1 MPSGPAAS
9 KDSFVHLH
17 VHTEYS
23 MLDGAARLGDLTQ
36 RAADLGMPA
45 VAMTDH
51 GNVFGAYEFYSKA
64 KAAGVK
70 PIIGIEAY
78 FTPNIS
84 RFEKKGVNFYDGGP
98 DDVSA
103 RGAYTHMTLLSESTE
118 GMHNLFRL
126 STGSWRD
133 GFFKHPRMD
142 RELLAQHSKGI
153 IGTTGCPSG
162 EVQVHLRY
170 GNYDAARK
178 AAGDFQD
185 ILGRD
190 NYFLELMDH
199 GLDIERR
206 VRDGLLRLADDLKIP
221 LLATNDSH
229 YVNREDAASQEHLL
243 CINSGSTMDI
253 PAGDGPG
260 QRFAFQGDGYYIKSA
275 AEMRELWRDF
285 PAACDNTL
293 LIAERCDV
301 QFTEAVGKYMPRF
314 PCPPGENEDSWL
326 VKEVE
331 TGLSHRYPGGVPDKV
346 RKQAEYELGVITQM
360 GFPGYFL
367 VVADFINW
375 AKDHG
380 IRVGPGR
387 GSGAGSMVAYALR
400 ITDLDPLEHG
410 LIFERFLNPDR
421 VSMPDFDIDFDERRR
436 GEVIKYVT
444 EKYGDDRVSY
454 IVTYGTIKAKQAVKD
469 SSRILGY
476 PFAMGDRIT
485 KAMPAAVMGK
495 DVPLQEIFDPQHKRY
510 GEGGE
515 FRQLYDAD
523 NDVKRVVDTAIGIE
537 GLKRQWGVHAA
548 GVIMSSEPLI
558 DVIPLLKRPADGAM
572 ITQFDYPTCEG
583 LGLIKMD
590 FLGLRNL
597 TVMDDAVKNIKAN
610 RGEDVVLE
618 ELPLT
623 DPATYALLQRGDTLG
638 VFQLDGGP
646 MRALL
651 RSMRP
656 DTFEDI
662 SAVGALYRPGPMGA
676 DSHNK
681 YARRKTGREPV
692 EPIHPELA
700 EPLEDVLGE
709 TYGLIVYQEQVMAIA
724 QKLAG
729 YSLGQADILR
739 RAMGKKKKAEL
750 DKQFEGFSGG
760 MKERGY
766 SDAAIKTLWD
776 ILLPFSD
783 YAFNKAHSAAYGLVS
798 YWTAYLKANYPA
810 EYMAALLTS
819 VRDDKDKSAIYL
831 NECRRMK
838 IQVLPPDVNES
849 AANFT
854 PVGTDIRFGLTAV
867 RNVGGNVV
875 DGIVSAREEK
885 GRYTDFNDFLSKV
898 PAHVCNKRVM
908 ESLIKAGAF
917 DEMKHRRKA
926 LVAIHETAVDQYVDI
941 KRNEAI
947 GQDSL
952 FGGLDEEDSG
962 SFGVSVTI
970 PDIDEWDKMTL
981 LGHERDM
988 LGLYVSDHPLLGLEH
1003 VLSQG
1008 TDCTIGELM
1017 LDESRADGSPICISG
1032 LVTSVQRKITKR
1044 GDAWAMVT
1052 LEDLDGAIDVLL
1064 FPSSY
1069 QLASTLLVEDAI
1081 LTVKGRLSKSKDQP
1095 EIHGQEVSVPDITDG
1110 PSGPVVISLP
1120 STRCTGPVV
1129 EQLRDVLATHPGMT
1143 EVRLRLMKREQTLVM
1158 RLDDRLRVT
1167 PTPALFADLK
1177 QLLGPGCLTS

>member
-1 MPSGPAAS
+1 MANGSQ
-9 KDSFVHLH
+9 DSFVHLH

-23 MLDGAARLGDLTQ
+23 MLDGAARLGALAERT
-36 RAADLGMPA
+36 AELGMPA
-45 VAMTDH
+45 IAMTDH
-51 GNVFGAYEFYSKA
+51 GNVFGAHEFYRKA
-64 KAAGVK
+64 KGAGVK

-84 RFEKKGVNFYDGGP
+84 RFERKGVNFYDGGP

-103 RGAYTHMTLLSESTE
+103 RGAYTHMTLLSETTE

-126 STGSWRD
+126 STGAWRD
-133 GFFKHPRMD
+133 GFFKQPRMD
-142 RELLAQHSKGI
+142 RELLAQHGRGI

-170 GNYDAARK
+170 GQYDAARQV
-178 AAGDFQD
+178 AADYQD

-199 GLDIERR
+199 GLDIETR
-206 VRDGLLRLADDLKIP
+206 VRDGLLRLAKDLRIP
-221 LLATNDSH
+221 MIATNDSH
-229 YVNREDAASQEHLL
+229 YVMREDAPSQEHLL

-260 QRFAFQGDGYYIKSA
+260 QRFAFSGDGYYIKSP
-275 AEMRELWRDF
+275 AEMRALWVDKYDLRE
-285 PAACDNTL
+285 ACDNTL

-301 QFTEAVGKYMPRF
+301 SFTEGNGTFMPRF
-314 PCPPGENEDSWL
+314 PCPEGENEDSWL

-331 TGLSHRYPGGVPDKV
+331 RGLRVRYPNGIPDEV
-346 RKQAEYELGVITQM
+346 RKQADFEVGVITQM

-387 GSGAGSMVAYALR
+387 GSGAGSMVAYAMR

-495 DVPLQEIFDPQHKRY
+495 DVPLQEIFDPAHKRY

-515 FRQLYDAD
+515 FRSLYDGD

-558 DVIPLLKRPADGAM
+558 DIIPLLKRPADGAM

-597 TVMDDAVKNIKAN
+597 TVLDDAVKNIAAN
-610 RGEDVVLE
+610 RGEEIVLE
-618 ELPLT
+618 DLPLT
-623 DPATYALLQRGDTLG
+623 DDATYALLQRGDTLG

-656 DTFEDI
+656 DCFADI

-692 EPIHPELA
+692 EAIHPELA
-700 EPLEDVLGE
+700 EPLADILGE

-739 RAMGKKKKAEL
+739 RAMGKKKKEEL
-750 DKQFEGFSGG
+750 DKQFAGFSAG
-760 MKERGY
+760 MRERGY
-766 SDAAIKTLWD
+766 SEHAVKTLWD

-849 AANFT
+849 AADFT
-854 PVGTDIRFGLTAV
+854 PVGNDIRFGLTAI

-875 DGIVSAREEK
+875 DGIVAARQEK
-885 GRYTDFNDFLSKV
+885 GRYADFNDFMEKV
-898 PAHVCNKRVM
+898 PALVCNKRVI
-908 ESLIKAGAF
+908 ESLVKAGAF
-917 DEMKHRRKA
+917 DEMKHRRRA

-952 FGGLDEEDSG
+952 FGGLDDGGGSG
-962 SFGVSVTI
+962 FGISVTI
-970 PDIDEWDKMTL
+970 PEIDEWDKTTL
-981 LGHERDM
+981 LGHEREM

-1003 VLSQG
+1003 VLANSS
-1008 TDCTIGELM
+1008 DCTIGQLM
-1017 LDESRADGSPICISG
+1017 LDEDRSDGAPVTISG
-1032 LVTSVQRKITKR
+1032 LVTGVQRKITKR

-1052 LEDLDGAIDVLL
+1052 VEDLDGAIDVLL
-1064 FPSSY
+1064 FPSAY
-1069 QLASTLLVEDAI
+1069 QLAGPYLVEDAI
-1081 LTVKGRLSKSKDQP
+1081 ITVKGRLSRQKDQP
-1095 EIHGQEVSVPDITDG
+1095 EIHGQEVTVPDLSDG

-1120 STRCTGPVV
+1120 STRCTPPVV
-1129 EQLRDVLATHPGMT
+1129 EQLKDVLGTHPGMT
-1143 EVRLRLMKREQTLVM
+1143 EVRLRLLTREETLVM

-1167 PTPALFADLK
+1167 PSPALFADLK
-1177 QLLGPGCLTS
+1177 QLLGPGCLTG